1 MCAAFF
7 SVSGAEFTPDDFLAT
22 SKFSQDAESW
32 HPAPPK
38 LNSGGFQI
46 LLSNSKCLADQ
57 VSATIRFLRNNL
69 PEITRLHEVPSVTDV
84 DVRIAYFWMPGVAA
98 LTHTLPND
106 LHLMLAHAR
115 ATLTFCVYPCSAPQD
130 EKGHEA
136 TEPAR

>member
-1 MCAAFF
+1 
-7 SVSGAEFTPDDFLAT
+7 
-22 SKFSQDAESW
+22 
-32 HPAPPK
+32 
-38 LNSGGFQI
+38 
-46 LLSNSKCLADQ
+46 
-57 VSATIRFLRNNL
+57 
-69 PEITRLHEVPSVTDV
+69 LHEVPSVTAV
-84 DVRIAYFWMPGVAA
+84 DIRIAYFWTPGVAA